1 MMTHIVR
8 AMNECKLNVK
18 ILSEMKISVEGQI
31 ALVNVLKERL
41 SEILPEGT
49 KVLISREFSNEE
61 LMEALR

>member
-1 MMTHIVR
+1 
-8 AMNECKLNVK
+8 MNECKLNVK

>member
-1 MMTHIVR
+1 
-8 AMNECKLNVK
+8 
-18 ILSEMKISVEGQI
+18 MKISVEGQI